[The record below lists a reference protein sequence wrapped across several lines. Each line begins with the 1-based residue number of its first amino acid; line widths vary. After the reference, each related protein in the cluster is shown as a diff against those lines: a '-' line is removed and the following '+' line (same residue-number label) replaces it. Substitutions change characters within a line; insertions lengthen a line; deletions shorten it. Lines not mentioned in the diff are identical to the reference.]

1 MRQVV
6 EELQATITG
15 LRQQLTRALTEKD
28 QVHCKLHAVQLE
40 QDKAHEV
47 IQRLEVKLR
56 DEQIARKEAQS
67 LFRVE
72 VLNHSFS
79 KRDSSSPSTDTNN
92 VSG

>member
-1 MRQVV
+1 
-6 EELQATITG
+6 
-15 LRQQLTRALTEKD
+15 
-28 QVHCKLHAVQLE
+28 VQLE
-40 QDKAHEV
+40 QDRAHEV

-72 VLNHSFS
+72 VLNHSFR
-79 KRDSSSPSTDTNN
+79 KRDSSSSPSTDTAN